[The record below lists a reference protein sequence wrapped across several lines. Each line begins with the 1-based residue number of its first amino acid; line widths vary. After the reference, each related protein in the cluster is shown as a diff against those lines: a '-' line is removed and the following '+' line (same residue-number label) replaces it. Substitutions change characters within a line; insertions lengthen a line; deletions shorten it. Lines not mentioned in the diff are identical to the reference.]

1 MRQWVSG
8 FVVFPG
14 HYFLNIFTCNSM
26 NNNPRVA
33 LFADT
38 LHETNGAA
46 NVLRRLRSFAEE
58 TSRPFLCICA
68 GSETRLTRTGQ
79 VRTLELK
86 RSRLS
91 IPIDGELKY
100 DPFLWRYKKLV
111 QDVLGDFDPDIIHV
125 TGVNDVSQLGFY
137 FAHFDEI
144 NAVVSWHTNTHEY
157 VARRLVGAAPWFPE
171 RISRPLSEK
180 VERYSFRGL
189 MCLNFLAQM
198 QLAPNEELVEILRAE
213 TGRPASLMSR
223 GVDTEF
229 FTPAKRRLI
238 PDEPF
243 VLGFVGRLRPE
254 KNVQLL
260 GEIDSTLNEYGV
272 SRYKWLIVGEG
283 TEADWLR
290 NNLSNAEL
298 TGVLHGQELAAAY
311 ADMDLFV
318 FPSRTDAFGN
328 VVLEAMAS
336 AVPAVVMPDNGPKYL
351 IKDRVDGF
359 VAENDSHFIDIVV
372 RFVRAGEVPSS
383 IRDAAR
389 IAANARSWPNV
400 FEQLYRDYRVA
411 AEFDKDVRA
420 GVPGYGLTPSGTAMD
435 AR

>member
-1 MRQWVSG
+1 
-8 FVVFPG
+8 
-14 HYFLNIFTCNSM
+14 M
-26 NNNPRVA
+26 NNHPRVA

-38 LHETNGAA
+38 LHEINGAA

-68 GSETRLTRTGQ
+68 GGETRLTRSGP
-79 VRTLELK
+79 VWTLELK
-86 RSRLS
+86 RGKLS

-100 DPFLWRYKKLV
+100 DPLLWRHKKLV
-111 QDVLGDFDPDIIHV
+111 GDVLGNFDPDIIHV
-125 TGVNDVSQLGFY
+125 TGVNDVSQLGFH
-137 FAHFDEI
+137 FAHFEGI
-144 NAVVSWHTNTHEY
+144 NAVASWHTNTHEY
-157 VARRLVGAAPWFPE
+157 VARRLSGAVTWFPE
-171 RISRPLSEK
+171 RISRSLSEK

-189 MCLNFLAQM
+189 MRLNFLAQM

-229 FTPAKRRLI
+229 FTPAKRRRTGN
-238 PDEPF
+238 EPF

-254 KNVQLL
+254 KNVRLL
-260 GEIDSTLNEYGV
+260 GEIDSKLRESGV
-272 SRYKWLIVGEG
+272 SGYKWLIVGEG
-283 TEADWLR
+283 TEAGWLR

-298 TGVLHGQELAAAY
+298 TGVLHGEELAAAF

-336 AVPAVVMPDNGPKYL
+336 SVPAVVMPDNGPKYL
-351 IKDRVDGF
+351 IKDRLDGF
-359 VAENDSHFIDIVV
+359 VAENDSHFIDIVM

-389 IAANARSWPNV
+389 VAANTRSWPNV
-400 FEQLYRDYRVA
+400 FEQLYRDYRAA

-420 GVPGYGLTPSGTAMD
+420 GISGYSLPGPGTAMD

>member
-1 MRQWVSG
+1 M
-8 FVVFPG
+8 
-14 HYFLNIFTCNSM
+14 NIFICTSM
-26 NNNPRVA
+26 SNNPRVA

-46 NVLRRLRSFAEE
+46 NVLRRLRSFAEQ

-68 GSETRLTRTGQ
+68 GGETRLTRSGP
-79 VRTLELK
+79 VWTLELK

-100 DPFLWRYKKLV
+100 DPLLWRHKKLV
-111 QDVLGDFDPDIIHV
+111 RDVLGDFDADIIHV

-137 FAHFDEI
+137 FAHFDEV
-144 NAVVSWHTNTHEY
+144 NAVASWHTNTHEY
-157 VARRLVGAAPWFPE
+157 AARRLVGAAPWLPE
-171 RISRPLSEK
+171 RISRSLSEK
-180 VERYSFRGL
+180 VERHSFRGL
-189 MCLNFLAQM
+189 MRLNFLAQM

-229 FTPAKRRLI
+229 FTPAKRRGSG
-238 PDEPF
+238 DGPF

-260 GEIDSTLNEYGV
+260 GEIDSALRESGV
-272 SRYKWLIVGEG
+272 RGYKWLIVGEG
-283 TEADWLR
+283 SEAGWLR

-298 TGVLHGQELAAAY
+298 TGVLHGEQLAAAY
-311 ADMDLFV
+311 AGMDLFV

-336 AVPAVVMPDNGPKYL
+336 AVPAVVMPDNGPKHL

-359 VAENDSHFIDIVV
+359 VAENDPHFIDIVV
-372 RFVRAGEVPSS
+372 RFARASEVPSF

-420 GVPGYGLTPSGTAMD
+420 GISGYSLPRGGTAMD